1 MQRLPAAILLAATIL
16 AATAA
21 AQLTLHVSF
30 RVKQAPGLTLTR
42 PAENVL
48 EFTLTGTAPPSGQAL
63 YSDVLEIHAGDE
75 AYILLSGNATLILDG
90 TEHSPGEKIRL
101 TPGTH
106 TASLKVTAPPG
117 ARFTAKARLELLP
130 PLLTYIYRPS
140 PLAVAA
146 AATLAAAAAAY
157 AALHNGGR
165 TVKAPLAGLYLLLK
179 TPEEALRHRGR
190 QGIVELLRRRPGLTA
205 RRIARIM
212 GMSLGEAQWHL
223 SVLERVGTV
232 KSVPIS
238 KWRAYFLAGT
248 PPHVWLHGF
257 LREQGCDVP
266 LELVEANMP
275 LLRELLKGRARMSQI
290 RRLLGC

>member
-1 MQRLPAAILLAATIL
+1 MHRPPAAILLAATLL
-16 AATAA
+16 AATAT
-21 AQLTLHVSF
+21 AQLTLHVAF
-30 RVKQAPGLTLTR
+30 KVRPLPGLTYHR
-42 PAENVL
+42 AAENVL

-63 YSDVLEIHAGDE
+63 YEDVIEIQAYEE
-75 AYILLSGNATLILDG
+75 AYILLGGNASLILDG
-90 TEHSPGEKIRL
+90 EEHRPGEKIKL
-101 TPGTH
+101 TPGRH
-106 TASLKVTAPPG
+106 AASLKVYAKPG
-117 ARFTAKARLELLP
+117 AHYTAKARLELLP
-130 PLLTYIYRPS
+130 PLAAELLRPS
-140 PLAVAA
+140 PLLVAA
-146 AATLAAAAAAY
+146 AAALAALATAY
-157 AALHNGGR
+157 AALREGGR
-165 TVKAPLAGLYLLLK
+165 AVKAPLAGLYLLLK

-232 KSVPIS
+232 RSVAIS

-248 PPHVWLHGF
+248 PAAVWIHGF

-266 LELVEANMP
+266 LEVVEDNLPMLARLV
-275 LLRELLKGRARMSQI
+275 RSRAGMGEI